1 MTIRRVIPAAAGVIF
16 VGVLVAAILELRTAI
31 HQNAY
36 VSFTT
41 KVCQL
46 TGEEDRERPP
56 GKPTGAQLSG
66 APSGITGSDLGYP
79 FEARNHL
86 YFLFGDT
93 REVEPE
99 LCPPYICGTSTA
111 PKAALPALVKPVGS
125 QQEWDLRTRG
135 RDGADS
141 IATTPLDIDPE
152 RCLPLTFLMD
162 APNPFEG
169 VTPKFHAILLNGKH
183 LGLFETP
190 VSGFSDGG
198 TIYAFF
204 SVRDIR
210 PPDCKRP
217 EGCALGDDQPGGQS
231 KFAMSLDGGRT
242 FRELYVV
249 SRAKFEWPVPVVEDP
264 KNLPGLPAHLTNA
277 RGVVV
282 ILASAREKASFRHS
296 YPYLAVAPL
305 SLIGVAGSWSYY
317 TGTGS
322 DGKPTWSNNQAD
334 ARELPPFG
342 SLRDEAQFGPGYHQC
357 LGEFSVQYVK
367 SLQKWMM
374 LYTCDNNPNYN
385 PNNGRGI
392 FLRTADL
399 PWGPWSAPRRV
410 FDPNIGYCHF
420 MHKQEKEQEPEP
432 CDKGAPNPA
441 DEGVRDPDITKRAWG
456 GEYAPFLLPQRYFKT
471 DGNTMTFYFVMSTW
485 NPYQVVLMKTQM
497 QPAPWWDSIY
507 VLNRPLFLVP
517 LGVSTLLLLP
527 SLISLW
533 RPRRADT

>member
-1 MTIRRVIPAAAGVIF
+1 MTVRRVIPAAAGVIF

-111 PKAALPALVKPVGS
+111 PKAALPASVKPVGS

-249 SRAKFEWPVPVVEDP
+249 SRAKFEWPVPVVEA
-264 KNLPGLPAHLTNA
+264 L
-277 RGVVV
+277 
-282 ILASAREKASFRHS
+282 LA
-296 YPYLAVAPL
+296 
-305 SLIGVAGSWSYY
+305 IGA
-317 TGTGS
+317 
-322 DGKPTWSNNQAD
+322 
-334 ARELPPFG
+334 
-342 SLRDEAQFGPGYHQC
+342 
-357 LGEFSVQYVK
+357 
-367 SLQKWMM
+367 
-374 LYTCDNNPNYN
+374 
-385 PNNGRGI
+385 
-392 FLRTADL
+392 
-399 PWGPWSAPRRV
+399 RRV
-410 FDPNIGYCHF
+410 ALIHPPWFADDVALGGKKYFEHQGFDIVYHARAALHDTGPNTKVVGYGQLF
-420 MHKQEKEQEPEP
+420 EKQ
-432 CDKGAPNPA
+432 
-441 DEGVRDPDITKRAWG
+441 
-456 GEYAPFLLPQRYFKT
+456 
-471 DGNTMTFYFVMSTW
+471 
-485 NPYQVVLMKTQM
+485 
-497 QPAPWWDSIY
+497 
-507 VLNRPLFLVP
+507 
-517 LGVSTLLLLP
+517 VS
-527 SLISLW
+527 S
-533 RPRRADT
+533 R